1 MKSKLHLC
9 ELGDWQ
15 DTQNREY
22 LELLNKRLN
31 EPRLIWVD
39 QFIELIYVWLEDAN
53 ERILDRPLRIND
65 FGCNVGHFYRG
76 CKDLLK
82 DFSYVG
88 YDISET
94 YLTMAKSFFE
104 APGNNLF
111 NQLDISLSSSKP
123 RIRFADVSV
132 ISATLE
138 HIQDHGKA
146 IENIFSSTGALVLMR
161 TFVGNDQLSDYCMT
175 DGAHSEYL
183 IRQFKLEDLTVA
195 PISMGW
201 SFDIVQDKAT
211 LGHSKFVCNGRTIPR
226 SQFILVFKK
235 AKS

>member
-1 MKSKLHLC
+1 MKSKLHHC

-15 DTQNREY
+15 DTQNKDY
-22 LELLNKRLN
+22 LALLNKRLN

-39 QFIELIYVWLEDAN
+39 QFIDLIYMWLEDAYGG
-53 ERILDRPLRIND
+53 ILDRPLRIND

-94 YLTMAKSFFE
+94 YLTIAKSSFE
-104 APGNNLF
+104 KSGNNLF
-111 NQLDISLSSSKP
+111 NLLDFSLVSSKP
-123 RIRFADVSV
+123 RIRFADISV

-138 HIQDHGKA
+138 HIQDYREA
-146 IENIFSSTGALVLMR
+146 IENIFSSTGSLVLMR

-175 DGAHSEYL
+175 DGAQSKYL
-183 IRQFKLEDLTVA
+183 IRQFKIEDLIVK
-195 PISMGW
+195 PRSKGW
-201 SFDIVQDKAT
+201 SFDLVQDKAT

-235 AKS
+235 